1 MADVIVPQLNANDTH
16 VVLVEWCVPDGAEV
30 AADDVI
36 AILETSKAAEDLLAD
51 EPGILLAT
59 VKAGAEIKPGTP
71 IGTLCPDKATYD
83 RLSAR
88 LLSAQRLSTQGSP
101 ASADTAAD
109 TAADPTLT
117 DAARAVV
124 ERHGIS
130 AEQLRGLNRRTI
142 RVADLAPLLPPEPEP
157 EPGPGSG
164 PPQAAVAGVEELALD
179 AQQVTVAQVV
189 AESHR
194 NIPDASVVMKTGAD
208 ELLGALRRYE
218 ESEQVTVG
226 IAAAVLAAVAALRA
240 RFPRVFAS
248 YRDGRVTLA
257 AGAHVAVTTDVGTGL
272 YLPVVTD
279 ADQRTVADIAERL
292 MRFRISA
299 VRRRFEVS
307 DLTGANFAITLHTDP
322 GVVLAIPVIPP
333 NVAAALSLCS
343 VQEETVL
350 DEDGGVRRRS
360 YLNLAMTYDHRLIN
374 GRDAVLFLSELR
386 DCLESR
392 QAIER
397 VFGRD

>member
-88 LLSAQRLSTQGSP
+88 LLSAQGSP

-109 TAADPTLT
+109 TTTDPTLT

-142 RVADLAPLLPPEPEP
+142 RVADLAPLLPPEPGP
-157 EPGPGSG
+157 ESG

-307 DLTGANFAITLHTDP
+307 ELTGANIAITLHTDP

-350 DEDGGVRRRS
+350 DDDGGVRRRS

>member
-88 LLSAQRLSTQGSP
+88 LLSAQGSP
-101 ASADTAAD
+101 ASADTTANAAGA
-109 TAADPTLT
+109 AADPTLT

-142 RVADLAPLLPPEPEP
+142 RVADLAPLLPPEPGP
-157 EPGPGSG
+157 ESG
-164 PPQAAVAGVEELALD
+164 PPHAAVAGVGELTLD
-179 AQQVTVAQVV
+179 QQQVTVAQVV

-194 NIPDASVVMKTGAD
+194 TIPDASVVMKTGAD

-240 RFPRVFAS
+240 RFPRIFAS

-292 MRFRISA
+292 MRFRINA

-307 DLTGANFAITLHTDP
+307 DLTGANIAITLHTDP

-386 DCLESR
+386 DSLESR
-392 QAIER
+392 HSLER
-397 VFGRD
+397 VFGRG

>member
-36 AILETSKAAEDLLAD
+36 AILETSKAAEDLLAG

-59 VKAGAEIKPGTP
+59 VRAGAEIKPGTP
-71 IGTLCPDKATYD
+71 IGTLCPDQATYD

-88 LLSAQRLSTQGSP
+88 LQSAQRLSAQGLSAQGSP
-101 ASADTAAD
+101 ASAGTTADSA
-109 TAADPTLT
+109 TDPTLT

-142 RVADLAPLLPPEPEP
+142 RVADLAPLLPPD
-157 EPGPGSG
+157 PGP
-164 PPQAAVAGVEELALD
+164 PPAAVAGVEELALD

-194 NIPDASVVMKTGAD
+194 TIPDASVVMKTGAG

-240 RFPRVFAS
+240 RFPRIFAS

-292 MRFRISA
+292 MRLRINA

-307 DLTGANFAITLHTDP
+307 DLTGANIAITLHTDP

-343 VQEETVL
+343 VQEETIL

-386 DCLESR
+386 DSLESR
-392 QAIER
+392 QSVER
-397 VFGRD
+397 VFGRA